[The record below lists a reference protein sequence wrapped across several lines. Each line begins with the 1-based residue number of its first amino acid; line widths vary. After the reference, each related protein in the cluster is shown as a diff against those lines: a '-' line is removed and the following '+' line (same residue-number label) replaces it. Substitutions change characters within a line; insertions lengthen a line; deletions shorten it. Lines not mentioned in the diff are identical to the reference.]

1 MSERQASPSLDAEGI
16 VARIRRLQDQIS
28 EHEEK
33 ISDLV
38 DSAEPPPRLA
48 SLMEQAEVDPRF
60 RHLAQ
65 LIADWDILVAR
76 SRAVT
81 DDDIEL
87 LMAIARLVGDL
98 LAVQPEGIDER
109 WLAKLR
115 DYLGEQRAKVS

>member
-1 MSERQASPSLDAEGI
+1 MSPRQAPPSPDAEGI
-16 VARIRRLQDQIS
+16 VVKIRRLQDRIFA
-28 EHEEK
+28 HEEE
-33 ISDLV
+33 ISRLV
-38 DSAEPPPRLA
+38 DSADPPPRLA
-48 SLMEQAEVDPRF
+48 ALMEQAEVDPRF

-65 LIADWDILVAR
+65 LIADWDVLVAR

-87 LMAIARLVGDL
+87 LMVIARLVGDL

-115 DYLGEQRAKVS
+115 DYLDEQRAQVS

>member
-1 MSERQASPSLDAEGI
+1 MSRRRASPSPGAEEI
-16 VARIRRLQDQIS
+16 ATEILRLQEEIFGR
-28 EHEEK
+28 EEK
-33 ISDLV
+33 ISGLV
-38 DSAEPPPRLA
+38 DSAEPPARLTA
-48 SLMEQAEVDPRF
+48 LMEQAETDPRF

-87 LMAIARLVGDL
+87 LLAMTRLIGDL
-98 LAVQPEGIDER
+98 LAIQPEGIDER

-115 DYLGEQRAKVS
+115 DYLDEQRAKVC